1 MIAQSCA
8 IYYLSGS
15 YKHHGNEDDFGTN
28 ITECRMN
35 IYIGNLSFDTTED
48 QLRQAFES
56 FGEVS
61 TVNIVTDKYTGKP
74 RGFAF
79 VEMSGKD
86 ESNAAISGLNGHEL
100 NGRTLNVNEAKPRA
114 QSGGRSGGGNRNRRS
129 Y

>member
-1 MIAQSCA
+1 
-8 IYYLSGS
+8 
-15 YKHHGNEDDFGTN
+15 
-28 ITECRMN
+28 MN

-100 NGRTLNVNEAKPRA
+100 NGRTMSVNEAKPRA
-114 QSGGRSGGGNRNRRS
+114 QSGGRSSGGGGNRNRRS